1 VRQWLV
7 LEGGADFVDVGAV
20 GADGFVE
27 LVPGHVELFGPVG
40 DVGGHF
46 GIDLLGVVGAFGVL
60 LVGSV
65 GLVLFGLLLV
75 LDDLV
80 ARHGFPLECF

>member
-1 VRQWLV
+1 
-7 LEGGADFVDVGAV
+7 
-20 GADGFVE
+20 
-27 LVPGHVELFGPVG
+27 
-40 DVGGHF
+40 
-46 GIDLLGVVGAFGVL
+46 VGAFGVL